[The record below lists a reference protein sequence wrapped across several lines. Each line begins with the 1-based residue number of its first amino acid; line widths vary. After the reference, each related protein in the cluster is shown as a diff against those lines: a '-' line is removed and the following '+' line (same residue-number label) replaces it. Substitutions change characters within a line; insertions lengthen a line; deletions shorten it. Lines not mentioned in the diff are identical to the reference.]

1 MLITLW
7 GDWVCRRAVS
17 EGSEYL
23 RGLANPGK
31 ECPEVTAG
39 SGYGRKRRR
48 ENHGNYFI
56 AKTFISVWLNC
67 TPIWWAYLTAIS
79 NYSRHICLC
88 VCVHV
93 YGCVSQIGWDPEEN
107 HAARV
112 CVRVHLIVVFMQPM
126 KYWGSKKSERQN
138 HNAPSMRTSQPV
150 SQKPKMRGYNSRPRT
165 LPRLPLL
172 VLLLT
177 LSLTQ
182 CFAPFFS
189 HYHPLFCS
197 FFFLRIF

>member
-7 GDWVCRRAVS
+7 GDWIPLPWVCRRAVS

-31 ECPEVTAG
+31 ECPEVTAE

-48 ENHGNYFI
+48 ENHGNFFI
-56 AKTFISVWLNC
+56 AKTFISAWLNC

-79 NYSRHICLC
+79 NYSYHICLC

-93 YGCVSQIGWDPEEN
+93 CGCVSQIGWDPEEN
-107 HAARV
+107 HAASV

-126 KYWGSKKSERQN
+126 KYWGSEKSERQN
-138 HNAPSMRTSQPV
+138 HDNVPSMRTSQPA

-182 CFAPFFS
+182 CFAT
-189 HYHPLFCS
+189 
-197 FFFLRIF
+197 FFFPLSPPF